1 MALRPSL
8 RPQVIIGLY
17 DAVHTLDI
25 FLDYVC
31 PFSAKLANKV
41 ETILKPLLG
50 PGSRYEGKV
59 KVIVRLH
66 VQPWHASSTLT
77 HEAGLAV
84 LRASPDNFWPF
95 SLQLFK
101 QQEDYFDVPSQ
112 DLTPRQ
118 IREKLA
124 QLASN
129 LLPSDALAEFKD
141 LLTLKGE
148 FLNGGTGVTDD
159 LKYNTKFSRQNGIH
173 VSPTVM
179 WDGLVANEVSSGWEQ
194 QDWVDFFESKVAQ

>member
-1 MALRPSL
+1 M
-8 RPQVIIGLY
+8 
-17 DAVHTLDI
+17 
-25 FLDYVC
+25 
-31 PFSAKLANKV
+31 ANKV

-50 PGSRYEGKV
+50 SGSKYEGKV

-84 LRASPDNFWPF
+84 SPKSLTLSPTRDFQKKKNPIKVLRASPENFWPF
-95 SLQLFK
+95 SLQVSFELNYNSYSSSLLNQFYDKKLFK
-101 QQEDYFDVPSQ
+101 HQEDYFDVPSQ

-129 LLPSDALAEFKD
+129 LLPSDALSAFKD

-148 FLNGGTGVTDD
+148 FLNGGTGVTND
-159 LKYNTKFSRQNGIH
+159 LKYNGMSQKFHPFRIFLY
-173 VSPTVM
+173 PTP
-179 WDGLVANEVSSGWEQ
+179 
-194 QDWVDFFESKVAQ
+194 FFL